1 MSGLSFDR
9 EAYYRRIKRL
19 YGGWAKEGS
28 NMSQTNAILCAVGV
42 NDEDQYSKSTSVQ
55 IWLFGYELSDTIIG
69 MTKEKMVI
77 ITSKKKAEFL
87 KPLTSSKGSEN
98 SEGTPQVTILIR
110 SKEGNSDNFAKF
122 FEIITENG
130 KKLGNFS
137 KESFEGNFY
146 KEMRKEL
153 KSRDLETTDIS
164 ADVGLILGVKEDTE
178 VSATKKSFCSHNG
191 DIWQS
196 FQGTADGSHR
206 CR

>member
-1 MSGLSFDR
+1 MS
-9 EAYYRRIKRL
+9 
-19 YGGWAKEGS
+19 
-28 NMSQTNAILCAVGV
+28 C
-42 NDEDQYSKSTSVQ
+42 SKSTSVQ

-164 ADVGLILGVKEDTE
+164 GKLFWYIL
-178 VSATKKSFCSHNG
+178 VSVQLNIGRLHVFSKMPSRVYVIVDQCVSWSF
-191 DIWQS
+191 I
-196 FQGTADGSHR
+196 F
-206 CR
+206 